1 MITIYLDSASG
12 GQHSLRVAT
21 GQSLMRA
28 ICDASDAS
36 DAGVDCIAADC
47 GGVLS
52 CATCHVV
59 IADDWAPRLRPAST
73 DELAMLAMTAEPAS
87 AGSRLSCQVQL
98 DAGLDGLRLRLPAC
112 QY

>member
-1 MITIYLDSASG
+1 MITIHLDSASG
-12 GQHSLRVAT
+12 GPHSLRVAT

-28 ICDASDAS
+28 ICDASDA
-36 DAGVDCIAADC
+36 GVDGIAADC

-59 IADDWAPRLRPAST
+59 IADDWAPRLRPASS

-87 AGSRLSCQVQL
+87 ACSRLSCQIPL
-98 DAGLDGLRLRLPAC
+98 DAGLDGLRLRLPAR